1 MARGGCN
8 NNSCISGGG
17 ANVPSLLY
25 IIMALGAFLIV
36 MGIVIHNKDILDVS
50 MQAIDKNKMNNYIG
64 YTSIFVGVV
73 LIFVAAMSLN
83 HM

>member
-17 ANVPSLLY
+17 ATVPTLLY
-25 IIMALGAFLIV
+25 IIIALGAFLIV
-36 MGIVIHNKDILDVS
+36 MGIVIYNQDILDVS

-73 LIFVAAMSLN
+73 LIFVAAMSMT

>member
-17 ANVPSLLY
+17 ATVPTLLY

-36 MGIVIHNKDILDVS
+36 MGIVIYNQDILDVS

-64 YTSIFVGVV
+64 YTSIFVGVI
-73 LIFVAAMSLN
+73 LIFVAAMSMT